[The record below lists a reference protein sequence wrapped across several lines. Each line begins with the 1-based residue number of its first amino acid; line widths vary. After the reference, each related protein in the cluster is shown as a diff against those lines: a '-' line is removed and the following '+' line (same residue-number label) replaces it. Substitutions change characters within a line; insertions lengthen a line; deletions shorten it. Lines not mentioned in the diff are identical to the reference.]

1 MIHIPTIRQWWD
13 LLHNDGSPVEFRIL
27 DGTKTYSGYFTNIED
42 AIRDLGNYQD
52 KAIYATL
59 NPCNEACMDMTQAE
73 HIIFAGRNPTTS
85 DKAIAARNFILIDI
99 DPERLAGVNATD
111 EEKQYAKVMARN
123 VFRYLRNAGFYD
135 PVIADSANG
144 FHLYYKVRLANSDEN
159 TELVKKFLR
168 VLEMHFSDEHCKIDT
183 SVFNASRISKIIG
196 TSSAKGRNTAARPQR
211 MSSFIYVPDE
221 IKDTNRV
228 FIEKVAAE
236 LPEAPKPTRENNYEV
251 ESFDLESFLTQY
263 GIEIVKR
270 VPFSGG
276 ERLILRECP
285 FDPNHKAPDAA
296 IFKMSNGAIAFKCF
310 HNSCS
315 AYTWKDFRLHFD
327 PSSYDRKDRREYESR
342 HRYDRPRMEQRPEP
356 KAEDENIGKKWL
368 DPTAIKWVDPN
379 SFPFI
384 PTGINALDK
393 AMLGLTMGDV
403 TIVSGLAGAG
413 KTSLLDLIILNA
425 VDKGFKVAA
434 WSGELQDFR
443 FMSWLDQMA
452 AGKTNVRARPGYE
465 GIYYT
470 PKNTSESINK
480 WLSGKF
486 WLYNNSYG
494 NKWSQIGNDIKDMVE
509 KEKPDLIM
517 VDNLTA
523 IDLDIQGGFGDKNDS
538 QKVLINDL
546 KNFAKAKNIHIC
558 LVCHPRKEQSFHMLR
573 MESIAGSSDL
583 FNLCDNVLLVHRGG
597 HDLASRMKTF
607 FPPHVIE
614 QYSTFDTLIEV
625 AKNRS
630 HGRADTLVGMY
641 YEKETRRFLNDIF
654 ENRVYGWDNTAAQL
668 TYIDFPKTKPLNEF
682 EQVAMSESD
691 DDTDDLPL

>member
-27 DGTKTYSGYFTNIED
+27 DGAKTYSGYFTNIED
-42 AIRDLGNYQD
+42 AIRDLGDYQD

-59 NPCNEACMDMTQAE
+59 NPCEEACMSRAQGE
-73 HIIFAGRNPTTS
+73 HIIYAGKNPTTS
-85 DKAIAARNFILIDI
+85 DKEIAGRNFILIDI
-99 DPERLAGVNATD
+99 DPERPAGVNATD
-111 EEKQYAKVMARN
+111 EEKYYAKVMARN
-123 VFRYLRNAGFYD
+123 VFKYLRNVGFYD

-144 FHLYYKVRLANSDEN
+144 YHLYYKVRLANTPEN
-159 TELVKKFLR
+159 TELVKTFLK
-168 VLEMHFSDEHCKIDT
+168 VLEMHFTDEHCKIDT
-183 SVFNASRISKIIG
+183 TVYNASRISKIIG
-196 TSSAKGRNTAARPQR
+196 TSSAKGRNTEKRPQR
-211 MSSFIYVPDE
+211 MSAFIYIPEE
-221 IKDTNRV
+221 ITDTNKA

-236 LPEAPKPTRENNYEV
+236 LPVAPKPTRENNYEV
-251 ESFDLESFLTQY
+251 ESFDLDSFLTQY

-285 FDPNHKAPDAA
+285 FDSNHKAPDAA
-296 IFKMSNGAIAFKCF
+296 IFKMDNGAIAFKCF

-327 PSSYDRKDRREYESR
+327 PSAYDKKDRREYESR
-342 HRYDRPRMEQRPEP
+342 HRYDRNYRQHEAPPPP
-356 KAEDENIGKKWL
+356 KEESEDKGKKWL
-368 DPTAIKWVDPN
+368 DPTAIKYVNPN
-379 SFPFI
+379 DFPFI
-384 PTGINALDK
+384 PTGINAIDK
-393 AMLGLTMGDV
+393 VMLGLTMGDV

-452 AGKTNVRARPGYE
+452 AGKTNVRSRPGYD
-465 GIYYT
+465 GIYYA
-470 PKNTSESINK
+470 PQNTAKQINK

-486 WLYNNSYG
+486 WLYNNKYG
-494 NKWSQIGNDIKDMVE
+494 NKWSQIGNDIKEMVE
-509 KEKPDLIM
+509 KETPDLIM

-523 IDLDIQGGFGDKNDS
+523 IELDMAGGEKTEK
-538 QKVLINDL
+538 QKTLINDL
-546 KNFAKAKNIHIC
+546 KDFAKSKNIHIC

-573 MESIAGSSDL
+573 MESISGSADL
-583 FNLCDNVLLVHRGG
+583 FNLCDNVFLVHRGG
-597 HDLASRMKTF
+597 NDLTNRMKEF
-607 FPPHVIE
+607 FSPQVIE
-614 QYSTFDTLIEV
+614 QYSNYDTLIEV

-641 YEKETRRFLNDIF
+641 YEKETRRFLNDIW
-654 ENRVYGWDNTAAQL
+654 ENRIYGWDDTHGSMTN
-668 TYIDFPKTKPLNEF
+668 IDF
-682 EQVAMSESD
+682 
-691 DDTDDLPL
+691 DTQTNTEDLPY